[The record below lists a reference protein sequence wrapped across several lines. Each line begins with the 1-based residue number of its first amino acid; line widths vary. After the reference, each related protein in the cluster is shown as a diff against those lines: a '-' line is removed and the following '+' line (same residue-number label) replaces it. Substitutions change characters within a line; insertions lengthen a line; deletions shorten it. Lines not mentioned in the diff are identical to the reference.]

1 MQDTC
6 ISDTGQTFAQ
16 CDTTPSDATPSDATP
31 SDATPSDAT
40 PSDAT
45 PSDAT
50 PSDTTL
56 DGEECSNQDDGRVDC
71 TFKQSFGGSPLQTG
85 TRVIVRNLGASE
97 MNGNPATVLFYNPKK
112 NRYKVALDTGKVLL
126 LNAECVQRTRHIMH
140 RLVSSVQSSIGG
152 IRSRASQMFVS
163 HSQIELVCFRL
174 VEFYFHVRRTLALT
188 LKYGMERVRRS
199 LPCASSIIPFF
210 TPIVTVLMIVFMFY
224 TGNNTH
230 YNTVYE
236 SCAVHEMHVSDD
248 SFSTNES
255 LRPVMLPPY

>member
-31 SDATPSDAT
+31 SDTTPSDTT
-40 PSDAT
+40 PSDT
-45 PSDAT
+45 T

-140 RLVSSVQSSIGG
+140 RLVSSVQSSICG

-163 HSQIELVCFRL
+163 HSQIELGCFRL
-174 VEFYFHVRRTLALT
+174 AELYFHVRRTLALT
-188 LKYGMERVRRS
+188 LKYGMERVHRS
-199 LPCASSIIPFF
+199 LYASSIIPFF

-236 SCAVHEMHVSDD
+236 SCAVHEMPVSDD